1 MCDKNCISRCHLCN
15 INISTTRTK
24 HCSVCNKCVHVF
36 DHHCKWLNQC
46 IGRRNYIP
54 FFICVLSA
62 IFMCLSFVTLAVTE
76 MTLYFANNK
85 LLSPWQHLLLPDTNT
100 TAENVVH
107 NSIPDFD
114 SLSSATTSSSRNST
128 GRSLFLANQQTDQL
142 PNQPN
147 SHTGMI
153 SI

>member
-85 LLSPWQHLLLPDTNT
+85 LLSPWQHPLLPDTNT